1 METAEVCFP
10 FISVT
15 TAVTAQRQNSRLRQ
29 SHDKHYSI
37 LPSLIPGSFLL
48 FLLFRSSLPHFAWA
62 AIGKSNGVSRSFF
75 PEKYRIVGTMI
86 TEIFVSLLFRGE
98 RRIHGIRLHSSIASQ
113 NCEEKLKKNLTRK
126 EYL

>member
-37 LPSLIPGSFLL
+37 LPSLIPVSFLL
-48 FLLFRSSLPHFAWA
+48 FLAFVLLCLISLGPRLE
-62 AIGKSNGVSRSFF
+62 NRTESRSFL
-75 PEKYRIVGTMI
+75 PEKYRIVRTMT
-86 TEIFVSLLFRGE
+86 TEMFVSLLFRGG
-98 RRIHGIRLHSSIASQ
+98 RRIYYYMRLRRRRVRIARE
-113 NCEEKLKKNLTRK
+113 N
-126 EYL
+126 